1 MLTITGPAAAANAS
15 DSADKPTVTIAYP
28 LRNDQVSGAKVRVV
42 ISYVAGR
49 TRVIRL
55 DMIIDGVAR
64 YSENFNPPEA
74 QNTKTFNLDTTQFS
88 DAPHSIG
95 ARVVDEAGN
104 TAVASVDVYVSNT
117 TQDST
122 PPIVAITSPKPNQ
135 TVTGRTSVDIV
146 ARDNVAVKWVM
157 LFVDDKFKLMKNNPP
172 FNWVWDTLA
181 ADKDKEGKGLPIYPN
196 GPHQLQAK
204 ALDPSNNE
212 GFSPILRVFVYNPE
226 NDPSVGAS
234 TFQTPSPIT
243 NLDAAG
249 PFSPITGSAAP
260 APSPAVGKPQEFGSV
275 LTTPPPTE
283 KPGIP
288 NPKILG
294 GDAGTG
300 GFALPP
306 VSDAGSVPEKTTQD
320 VDTVLRFDVP
330 KASPTVTTLGPTVL
344 PGLQPSGQRT
354 AKPKLDG
361 GALGGVSLGTPD
373 DKPQSFGLPPVA
385 SGGNGLPALPP
396 APTAKGGGGAPTD
409 VVAPPSPRDLPSV
422 PSNRESVAK
431 PLVDPGK
438 ARPEIQEKTIVS
450 IPTRY
455 LATMRMTTDLQG
467 ERSIYSTELP
477 SWIVTHGAV
486 GSVLAQNI
494 EVPDLIARIVIPPTA
509 ITLTSQRGG
518 AAPVLDPT
526 DSLLGGFIAHA
537 VPSHTGMAPIDSIPE
552 LGVRPVRP
560 VAPIR
565 LSSAPFPESGGLRK
579 STGVEMNGVLRPSA
593 RSVGPTV
600 GTPDLTQRRVAAAR
614 TDQSARA
621 SLSYYLPESG
631 VRPVAPIRLSFAPF
645 PESGGLRESTGVEM
659 NGVLRPSARSVGL
672 TVGTPDLTQ
681 RRVAAARTDQSARAS
696 LSYDLSQSE
705 MGLSQSNVPGAVRWR
720 CLPSL
725 LSSLPDVEFRKTIRA
740 SADSVVPDVTEPEV
754 ETRMVPVVRTVR
766 VGPANPS
773 LGQPEDSRP
782 VRVSPTLTRAAF
794 IALETLDVSQV
805 QMEVKLAREN
815 TQTSAT
821 SESPGTAL
829 RRTAPDKAVSITRE
843 LPANLLADA
852 VQGFTTTARRTGIL
866 LGIAGGDQPNATARA
881 VQRVAA
887 GPEKSQT
894 SMAAVSVTKSG
905 ASDAVS
911 LSQLSPAAH
920 RWLVVVPE
928 FTGALTQPE
937 VPIRSRPSMS
947 AVGFPRSN
955 DLLRAEPGTSGLRP
969 TPSLVKPVNVTPS
982 PSRKRTGEPATTAK
996 RARTYLAMAG
1006 GVAKGKM
1013 GGKSPVVSPIAST
1026 PEFVTFQLQEK
1037 LSANEPMRVQ
1047 VRRRYLVK
1055 AGDTVNSIAKD
1066 YGVNAHSVIKANDL
1080 GRSAV
1085 IVPGQELVIPPGP
1098 LLVFFDAEPV
1108 TLDAPPSIFSG
1119 IALGPFRPIFEKGGG
1134 SVHWLHKGKQ
1144 VVAKK
1149 DTHVVKLS
1157 IGSDIALINDSEVKL
1172 DVATF
1177 LRGGRT
1183 IVPIRFFREALGAD
1197 VEWDPE
1203 TGNIEIKTK

>member
-1 MLTITGPAAAANAS
+1 MQCVRQLATSRASSHPRGEGVRALLFILTGIFASQMLTITGPAAAANAS

-565 LSSAPFPESGGLRK
+565 LSSAPFPESGGLRE

-593 RSVGPTV
+593 RSVGP
-600 GTPDLTQRRVAAAR
+600 
-614 TDQSARA
+614 
-621 SLSYYLPESG
+621 
-631 VRPVAPIRLSFAPF
+631 
-645 PESGGLRESTGVEM
+645 
-659 NGVLRPSARSVGL
+659 

>member
-1 MLTITGPAAAANAS
+1 MQCVRQLATSRASSHPRGEGVRALLFILTGIFASQMLTITGPAAAANAS

-621 SLSYYLPESG
+621 SLSY
-631 VRPVAPIRLSFAPF
+631 
-645 PESGGLRESTGVEM
+645 
-659 NGVLRPSARSVGL
+659 
-672 TVGTPDLTQ
+672 
-681 RRVAAARTDQSARAS
+681 
-696 LSYDLSQSE
+696 DLSQSE

>member
-621 SLSYYLPESG
+621 SLSY
-631 VRPVAPIRLSFAPF
+631 
-645 PESGGLRESTGVEM
+645 
-659 NGVLRPSARSVGL
+659 
-672 TVGTPDLTQ
+672 
-681 RRVAAARTDQSARAS
+681 
-696 LSYDLSQSE
+696 DLSQSE

>member
-1 MLTITGPAAAANAS
+1 MQCVRQLATSRASSHPRGEGVRALLFILTGIFASQMLTITGPAAAANAS

-593 RSVGPTV
+593 RSVG
-600 GTPDLTQRRVAAAR
+600 
-614 TDQSARA
+614 
-621 SLSYYLPESG
+621 
-631 VRPVAPIRLSFAPF
+631 
-645 PESGGLRESTGVEM
+645 
-659 NGVLRPSARSVGL
+659 L

-1013 GGKSPVVSPIAST
+1013 GGKPPVVSPIAST

>member
-1 MLTITGPAAAANAS
+1 MQCVRQLATSRASSHPRGEGVRALLFILTGIFASQMLTITGPAAAANAS

-593 RSVGPTV
+593 RSVG
-600 GTPDLTQRRVAAAR
+600 
-614 TDQSARA
+614 
-621 SLSYYLPESG
+621 
-631 VRPVAPIRLSFAPF
+631 
-645 PESGGLRESTGVEM
+645 
-659 NGVLRPSARSVGL
+659 L